1 MTTDPTPA
9 VEVWARMLCA
19 ADVHVYGTDH
29 PTWQQLAGEPGSR
42 IRDDYRKA
50 AAWLLPRL
58 TVSAVAPATDRAALR
73 DALRRAICEASG
85 FEFDDDGIEPD
96 EYGEH
101 ADAVLAV
108 LPPTADRAASVCI
121 CGHAEQ
127 QHFEDVCI
135 TEITG
140 CDCGDYLTPEAA
152 GEVIARWRTA
162 ALQARADRAA
172 VLEEAAEALG
182 RMDYDTDSND
192 YGYDTYRDAWN
203 GGVMDGAGLL
213 RRMAAE
219 SVPADTG
226 HTGGETQ
233 QAARCSAAVLNRPH
247 GPHSWEPQPD
257 IRPVRCP
264 GACKCDHPD
273 AEHSVYGCADGCAC
287 EYLPSRKPAVGAQQ
301 QPKETR
307 P

>member
-73 DALRRAICEASG
+73 DRIADVLANADGWKWAPG
-85 FEFDDDGIEPD
+85 FKAHSPTWHG
-96 EYGEH
+96 YQTR

-108 LPPTADRAASVCI
+108 LPASVDRA
-121 CGHAEQ
+121 
-127 QHFEDVCI
+127 
-135 TEITG
+135 T
-140 CDCGDYLTPEAA
+140 
-152 GEVIARWRTA
+152 
-162 ALQARADRAA
+162 
-172 VLEEAAEALG
+172 VLEEAADFVRGLLLT
-182 RMDYDTDSND
+182 RTSI
-192 YGYDTYRDAWN
+192 TT
-203 GGVMDGAGLL
+203 AGLEAEL

-219 SVPADTG
+219 SVPADAG
-226 HTGGETQ
+226 RAGGKTQ
-233 QAARCSAAVLNRPH
+233 AVRCSVAVLDRPH
-247 GPHSWEPQPD
+247 GPHPWEPQPGMQ
-257 IRPVRCP
+257 PVRCP
-264 GACKCDHPD
+264 GACNCAHPEE
-273 AEHSVYGCADGCAC
+273 EHSVYGCADGCAC
-287 EYLPSRKPAVGAQQ
+287 EYLPSRKPAGGAQ